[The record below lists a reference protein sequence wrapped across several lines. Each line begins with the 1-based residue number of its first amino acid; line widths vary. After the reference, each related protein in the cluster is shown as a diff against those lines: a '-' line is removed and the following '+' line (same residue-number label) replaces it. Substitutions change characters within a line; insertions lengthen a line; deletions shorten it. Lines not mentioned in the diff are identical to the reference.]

1 MLFICISLLISEFKH
16 FFPISVAYLCVS
28 FGKMPIQG
36 FLAKFLI
43 ELFLFSRFFFFC
55 YFGVFLFFGF
65 FATEL

>member
-1 MLFICISLLISEFKH
+1 MLFICISLLISEVKH

-43 ELFLFSRFFFFC
+43 ELFLFSRFFLLLLFWGIFVFWFFC
-55 YFGVFLFFGF
+55 Y
-65 FATEL
+65 